1 MQIQGQQIQGQQQSQ
16 ERPVQMRD
24 GEVYRARVESRIS
37 DREAMISI
45 RGQQVRAT
53 FEGGVP
59 ERDRVN
65 IEVRGRTDEG
75 VRVREITG
83 DGRRDGARSQGDQ
96 QDVNRVLRNL
106 GQRDPSP
113 ELRQAARQLMD
124 RGVPLTRESVR
135 DLSQYI
141 QSNRGSAE
149 QRQQTVQVMAT
160 KRLEPTANQLRAVH
174 DALHGPRL
182 TEQVRSMTNGRAG
195 EAAQNRSGEAV
206 LSRDQLTRAI
216 DQIRTNVVQGRD
228 VREQVQQVREQV
240 DRVSNSEARRELTQ
254 ALRAAER
261 GEQPRTEQSARPER
275 TDQARQPSQPQ
286 SREQLTRAIDQIRTN
301 VVQGRDVREQVQQV
315 REQVDRVSNSEAR
328 RELTQEL
335 RAAERG
341 EQPRTEQSARPER
354 TDQARQPSQ
363 PQSREQLTR
372 AIDQI
377 RTNVVQGRDVREQ
390 VQQVREQV
398 DRVSNSDA
406 RRELT
411 QALRAAE
418 RGEQPRTEQAARP
431 ERTDQARQPSQPQ
444 SREQLTRAID
454 QIRTNVQQGRDV
466 REQVQQV
473 REQVDRVSNSD
484 ARRELTQALRA
495 AERGEQP
502 RTEQTGRSERT
513 EQVRTEQPR
522 VSQSARQEVVRA
534 AEQVRQALQTGQGL
548 RQSIENLQQTVQNS
562 GDREARQQVNQALRE
577 MITLQANS
585 GREAAAGRI
594 EQLTQTLQQAAATQT
609 GSSGTAQQ
617 TTAQPTNMQALL
629 TQISQTVQN
638 SANLSDAIQQVR
650 NQLSQQTIPQE
661 VRERLASALNEA
673 EARLSS
679 GRELKARQTLT
690 NTAQEIQQTLPQE
703 PVTRS
708 VSESQREMQEYMRN
722 EVLQTMGTQP
732 KAILI
737 TEVTERFAQATDDF
751 KAFQRDASKQLNR
764 IESMIQQFRNQA
776 TPQVRPMLDSLIK
789 QLDRQLMKSDWMLFA
804 DMKTERRM
812 LGASA
817 QLHDAKKLLSQGKH
831 AEARQLVRQVQT
843 TMDQVQFKPSNQRV
857 QHVLSQEQSWSEPK
871 APVHRLSE
879 QFDQSSRMLTYNDGS
894 ARQVFEGMRGLGLNR
909 EAELAQIFAGG
920 KDVPTEAQQ
929 RNLKTILMQLA
940 KSEDEGS
947 RMLQQQAQ
955 NSLSQLNGQQLMN
968 RNEPQQNHMYFFQ
981 IPLMV
986 KGESENLQVYVN
998 SRNEG
1003 EQVDW
1008 ENCNLY
1014 FHMETSSLGPLGIVL
1029 NVTDRNLSVTL
1040 KNDTDYFADSVE
1052 PLADRYLEQLKE
1064 VGYNVNKLSVK
1075 PMTVP
1080 EKALAGVQETDQ
1092 EAKPETEAPLPFMT
1106 EEGFDYKI

>member
-106 GQRDPSP
+106 GQRDSSP

-135 DLSQYI
+135 DLNQYI
-141 QSNRGSAE
+141 QSSRGSAE

-182 TEQVRSMTNGRAG
+182 TDQVRSMTGGRTG
-195 EAAQNRSGEAV
+195 DVSQNRSSEAV

-216 DQIRTNVVQGRD
+216 DQIRTNVQQGRD
-228 VREQVQQVREQV
+228 VREQVQQVRDQV
-240 DRVSNSEARRELTQ
+240 DRVSNSEARRELAQ

-261 GEQPRTEQSARPER
+261 GEQPRTEQAARPER
-275 TDQARQPSQPQ
+275 ADQSRQSTQPQ

-301 VVQGRDVREQVQQV
+301 VQQGRDVREQVQQV
-315 REQVDRVSNSEAR
+315 RDQVDRVSNSE
-328 RELTQEL
+328 
-335 RAAERG
+335 
-341 EQPRTEQSARPER
+341 
-354 TDQARQPSQ
+354 
-363 PQSREQLTR
+363 
-372 AIDQI
+372 
-377 RTNVVQGRDVREQ
+377 V
-390 VQQVREQV
+390 
-398 DRVSNSDA
+398 

-418 RGEQPRTEQAARP
+418 RGEQPRTEQASRP
-431 ERTDQARQPSQPQ
+431 ERADQPRQSSQPQ

-473 REQVDRVSNSD
+473 RDQVDRVSNSE

-502 RTEQTGRSERT
+502 RTEQSGRPERT
-513 EQVRTEQPR
+513 EQVRAEQPR

-577 MITLQANS
+577 MITLQASS

-594 EQLTQTLQQAAATQT
+594 EQLTQTLQQTASTQS
-609 GSSGTAQQ
+609 GSNVTTQQ
-617 TTAQPTNMQALL
+617 TTAPPSNMQALL
-629 TQISQTVQN
+629 SQISQTVQN
-638 SANLSDAIQQVR
+638 SANLSEAIQQVR
-650 NQLSQQTIPQE
+650 HQLTEQTIPQD
-661 VRERLASALNEA
+661 VRERLAAALNEA
-673 EARLSS
+673 ETRLSS

-690 NTAQEIQQTLPQE
+690 NTVQDIQQSLPQE
-703 PVTRS
+703 PAARS

-737 TEVTERFAQATDDF
+737 TEVTERLAQATDDF

-764 IESMIQQFRNQA
+764 IESMIQQFKNQA
-776 TPQVRPMLDSLIK
+776 TPQVRPMLDSVIK

-817 QLHDAKKLLSQGKH
+817 QLNDAKRLLSQGKH
-831 AEARQLVRQVQT
+831 SEARQIVRQVQT
-843 TMDQVQFKPSNQRV
+843 TMDQIQFKPSNQRV

-940 KSEDEGS
+940 RSEDEGS

-1040 KNDTDYFADSVE
+1040 KNDTDYFAESVK

-1064 VGYNVNKLSVK
+1064 VGYHVNKLAVK
-1075 PMTVP
+1075 PMTEP
-1080 EKALAGVQETDQ
+1080 EKALAGVNEPDQ
-1092 EAKPETEAPLPFMT
+1092 EAKRDSDAPLPFMT